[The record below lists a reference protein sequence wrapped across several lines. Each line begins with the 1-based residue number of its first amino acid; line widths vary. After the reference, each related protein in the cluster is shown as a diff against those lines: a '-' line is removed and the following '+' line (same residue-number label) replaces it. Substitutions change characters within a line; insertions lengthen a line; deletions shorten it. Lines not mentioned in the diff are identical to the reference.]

1 MNHAVSAVREGL
13 DEPATFWERLLC
25 GVQLARVGTSWSRR
39 SASASRSY
47 WACRV
52 EPEARRRSEMARESQ
67 GSVCSDGPLAVD
79 DLVDPARWDADV
91 LGQSWASRY
100 WVSPMGS
107 RNSWSPWGL
116 PNTG

>member
-1 MNHAVSAVREGL
+1 MHEAWTRRNRRVSAALWGSAGARGNFVVEAVSLSVK
-13 DEPATFWERLLC
+13 
-25 GVQLARVGTSWSRR
+25 V
-39 SASASRSY
+39 Y

-91 LGQSWASRY
+91 LGPVLGQPVLGKDLEGNNLR
-100 WVSPMGS
+100 
-107 RNSWSPWGL
+107 
-116 PNTG
+116 